1 GLMADKLKSKGGG
14 DVSAAAKDKT
24 ADGPRKPKPAGRSA
38 PHEAQSGGSF
48 GGAYSDPST
57 TGWFDATEAFKT
69 AHGKPSPRQ
78 RAMRG
83 EDVGG
88 THTEPGQEASI
99 GLVNP
104 ID

>member
-1 GLMADKLKSKGGG
+1 MAEMKSKQGG
-14 DVSAAAKDKT
+14 DTSAAIKDKT
-24 ADGPRKPKPAGRSA
+24 ADGPRAPKPAGRPAAHSA
-38 PHEAQSGGSF
+38 AVGDRR
-48 GGAYSDPST
+48 YSDPGT
-57 TGWFDATEAFKT
+57 VGWFDETEALKS
-69 AHGKPSPRQ
+69 AHGNPSPRL

-99 GLVNP
+99 GLANP